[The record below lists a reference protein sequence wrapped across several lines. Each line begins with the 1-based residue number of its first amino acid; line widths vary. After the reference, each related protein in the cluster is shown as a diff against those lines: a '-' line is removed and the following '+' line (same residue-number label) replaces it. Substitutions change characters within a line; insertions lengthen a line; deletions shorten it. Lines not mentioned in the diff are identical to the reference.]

1 MLFPM
6 SQNSKTVRL
15 TQDTM
20 DRLEKVGKPFETP
33 NDCINRVLDGNCVSE
48 SKTNN
53 EKTEEEDESES

>member
-1 MLFPM
+1 
-6 SQNSKTVRL
+6 
-15 TQDTM
+15 M
-20 DRLEKVGKPFETP
+20 DKLEKVGKPFETP